1 MKSPID
7 LKLTREGYKN
17 LEIELNELT
26 GDRQGVLKRMVEA
39 REQGDLSENAGYH
52 AARERL
58 GYIDSRIKQI
68 KAMLRLAE
76 VVDEARS
83 SSVSFGHVVV
93 VDLDGKRM
101 EFKIVSDLE
110 ADPSQGKMSD
120 KSPIGSA
127 LLGKNIG
134 EVAAVDTPD
143 GEMKLTVLEVKN

>member
-26 GDRQGVLKRMVEA
+26 GDRPGVLKRMVEA